1 MNKLTT
7 TNIKY
12 LIAINQLYNN
22 QNGVRCTDL
31 ANMLGVSK
39 PSVHRMIETMKNI
52 GLIDKDRYGE
62 IFFTQ
67 EGHELAEKYS
77 SYYDSFSNSL
87 WRIAPAET
95 DIMSGICAFFAE
107 FSTDEIEK
115 MYNNLLSV

>member
-12 LIAINQLYNN
+12 LIAINQLYNK

-39 PSVHRMIETMKNI
+39 PSVHRMVETMKNT

-67 EGHELAEKYS
+67 EGQELAEKYS

-87 WRIAPAET
+87 WRIARLRLT
-95 DIMSGICAFFAE
+95 LCRAFVPF
-107 FSTDEIEK
+107 
-115 MYNNLLSV
+115 LLSFPQMKSKKCTIIC

>member
-67 EGHELAEKYS
+67 EGQEIAEKYS
-77 SYYDSFSNSL
+77 KYYDLFSNSL
-87 WRIAPAET
+87 SRITSAET

-115 MYNNLLSV
+115 MHNNLLSV

>member
-39 PSVHRMIETMKNI
+39 PSVHRMVETMKNI

-67 EGHELAEKYS
+67 EGQELAEKYS

>member
-62 IFFTQ
+62 IFL
-67 EGHELAEKYS
+67 HRK
-77 SYYDSFSNSL
+77 DRSL
-87 WRIAPAET
+87 LKNTAVTMIRSATACGVLPR
-95 DIMSGICAFFAE
+95 
-107 FSTDEIEK
+107 
-115 MYNNLLSV
+115 LR

>member
-1 MNKLTT
+1 MHRSC
-7 TNIKY
+7 KY
-12 LIAINQLYNN
+12 AGSFEAQRT
-22 QNGVRCTDL
+22 QNDRND
-31 ANMLGVSK
+31 
-39 PSVHRMIETMKNI
+39 ENI

-67 EGHELAEKYS
+67 EGQELAEKYS

-115 MYNNLLSV
+115 MHNNLLSV

>member
-39 PSVHRMIETMKNI
+39 PSVHRMVETMKNT
-52 GLIDKDRYGE
+52 GLIDKDRYGK

-67 EGHELAEKYS
+67 EGQELAEKYS

-87 WRIAPAET
+87 WRIVPAEI
-95 DIMSGICAFFAE
+95 DIMSGICAFFA
-107 FSTDEIEK
+107 
-115 MYNNLLSV
+115 